1 MEKLSVLQTCAVGW
15 VKEAT
20 PNRVL
25 AQEMDPSG
33 LQGFEL
39 VWVATSM
46 DVQVTVKD
54 SVYTVVFQEAEFV
67 RVPAVENQEE
77 EFDSEMGDKSNEV
90 SVGSPQFNVPSE
102 QVRVVSP
109 CWVTVDV
116 FQNLELEGDRDSPV
130 GLLECELGSL
140 NATSLLVSNT
150 CALSSPSAV
159 VGVAG
164 ATLASVLGSV
174 FDGLRMVKSVV
185 ADARSRTGRGRLVK
199 NQVLIEAGSD
209 IVNASLIDSDIQESK
224 LEVVTREVVSRLL
237 HSDSIQFLFFF
248 RFGWFFLW
256 YIGVV
261 GRVVFCG

>member
-39 VWVATSM
+39 
-46 DVQVTVKD
+46 VTVKD

-90 SVGSPQFNVPSE
+90 SV
-102 QVRVVSP
+102 VVGIEWWWDSRGHARSL
-109 CWVTVDV
+109 DV
-116 FQNLELEGDRDSPV
+116 VVGHYAARDRPDGGRGELEGDRDSPV

-174 FDGLRMVKSVV
+174 FDGLRMVKSVNFLVV
-185 ADARSRTGRGRLVK
+185 AL
-199 NQVLIEAGSD
+199 
-209 IVNASLIDSDIQESK
+209 ASSEQ
-224 LEVVTREVVSRLL
+224 R
-237 HSDSIQFLFFF
+237 
-248 RFGWFFLW
+248 
-256 YIGVV
+256 
-261 GRVVFCG
+261 